1 MNRKLIYLII
11 IIVGALNFH
20 QINSNYISIENITY
34 GIDKTSFDGISFI
47 VISLIILVY
56 IFYFSGNASSNLKE
70 YGYLHL
76 IRNKKAKSWYN
87 RYLTLV
93 IRDIFI
99 IFLIQNFIYYI
110 FNYNVYSFKGMF
122 LYSIY
127 FLLTMFLIINTMIY
141 LETFFQ
147 ENIVLLQMF
156 LWIAISFFISAEI
169 YTFQMKEKI
178 LYLLIPIFGFAN
190 QTNMIDQL
198 DFGLNSNFV
207 LIELILLNI
216 IMYFLVLN
224 RINRRD
230 II

>member
-1 MNRKLIYLII
+1 MNRKIIYLII
-11 IIVGALNFH
+11 VIAGALNFH
-20 QINSNYISIENITY
+20 QFNSSYVGIENITY
-34 GIDKTSFDGISFI
+34 GIDKTSFDGLSFI
-47 VISLIILVY
+47 VVSLVIFVY
-56 IFYFSGNASSNLKE
+56 IFYFSGNASTNLKE

-76 IRNKKAKSWYN
+76 IRNKKASSWYN
-87 RYLTLV
+87 RYLILV
-93 IRDIFI
+93 IRDMLVIYI
-99 IFLIQNFIYYI
+99 IQNFIYFI
-110 FNYNVYSFKGMF
+110 LNYNVYSFNSIF

-127 FLLTMFLIINTMIY
+127 FLLTIFLMINTMIY

-156 LWIAISFFISAEI
+156 LWIVISFFISAEV
-169 YTFQMKEKI
+169 YTFQLKEKI
-178 LYLLIPIFGFAN
+178 LYLIIPIFGFAN

-216 IMYFLVLN
+216 IMYFLVIN